1 MAGTACGGH
10 LDRREIDDEGNGR
23 VSGPVLLLLVSCVI
37 QEQNRSGVARMSIVT
52 GVLKLDF
59 LKV

>member
-10 LDRREIDDEGNGR
+10 LDLRDDEGNGR

-52 GVLKLDF
+52 GVF
-59 LKV
+59 EA